1 MILAVWNALWTPLT
15 IAFDYASELSSQLP
29 FSAIDYIVDAIF
41 TMDII
46 VGFLTSYV
54 DMASGDEI

>member
-1 MILAVWNALWTPLT
+1 MMLAIWNALWTPLT
-15 IAFDYASELSSQLP
+15 IAFDHATTLSSQLP

-41 TMDII
+41 TMDIV

-54 DMASGDEI
+54 DVANGDEI